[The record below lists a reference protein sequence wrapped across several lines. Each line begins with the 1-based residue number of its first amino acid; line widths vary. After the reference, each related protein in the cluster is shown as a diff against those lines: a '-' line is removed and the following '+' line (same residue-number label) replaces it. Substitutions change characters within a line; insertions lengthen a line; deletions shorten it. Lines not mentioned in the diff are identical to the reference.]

1 MDISKRLRDITKKEA
16 EDSYK
21 ELKETPSRSPDFS
34 RVGLKALDY
43 FFFNHR
49 IKAKTKRHIS
59 FYDAIRNRELTQHL
73 NTLIV
78 RYKKKSLD
86 EYDDVGRDKN

>member
-59 FYDAIRNRELTQHL
+59 FYDAIRN
-73 NTLIV
+73 
-78 RYKKKSLD
+78 K
-86 EYDDVGRDKN
+86 